1 MANKLDDLVF
11 NVMNKLTKSVDSFKS
26 EMEFADSNI
35 KKFQEDIKMQVQKK
49 TNKAL
54 KKND

>member
-1 MANKLDDLVF
+1 MANKIDDLVF
-11 NVMNKLTKSVDSFKS
+11 NVMDKLTKSVDSFKS